1 MARPAIPGFAGVVF
15 GSGVR
20 MFNLQP
26 SRSIAAEVARLVVL
40 LRVARR
46 QYLPDPPIVTHAL
59 LAPFVLSMLP
69 LNSVIILIQWQ
80 ITVALGASLHGCP
93 CFLLN

>member
-1 MARPAIPGFAGVVF
+1 MARPAVPGVAVVVF
-15 GSGVR
+15 GSGVA
-20 MFNLQP
+20 MFNFKP

-46 QYLPDPPIVTHAL
+46 QDLPDPSIVAHAFF
-59 LAPFVLSMLP
+59 APSVFPMLP

-80 ITVALGASLHGCP
+80 ITVTLGANLHGCP

>member
-1 MARPAIPGFAGVVF
+1 MARPAVPALAVVAF

-20 MFNLQP
+20 MFNFKP
-26 SRSIAAEVARLVVL
+26 SRSIAAEVARLIVL

-46 QYLPDPPIVTHAL
+46 QDLPDPPIVTHAFF
-59 LAPFVLSMLP
+59 APFVLSALP
-69 LNSVIILIQWQ
+69 LNSVIIIGKWFLSA
-80 ITVALGASLHGCP
+80 ALAASLHGCP